1 VTVVG
6 TGLRE
11 LGGDDRAAIEAFVD
25 ADPVGQCV
33 FASRMGRAAT
43 LSAFDLGGH
52 LWAIDGAAGIEAACF
67 AGGNLMPLGGSPQG
81 LTAIGEQLGR
91 RPRTWSSVVG
101 HKAVVAA
108 LWSGVGDGWGDP
120 RSLRM
125 DQPLLLATEVGPVE
139 PDPFVVRVGPRDLMR
154 YLPAALAMFSEEL
167 DIEPPPSGV
176 NSPYRSRLARLIA
189 GGLALARFDDE
200 GRVLF
205 KAEIAAVSAQCCQV
219 QGVWVDPEHRNE
231 GLGAAGMA
239 AVIAYGLTLAPRVS
253 LYVNDFNVA
262 ARRIYDRVGMTQVG
276 TFATILF

>member
-1 VTVVG
+1 MTVVRAE
-6 TGLRE
+6 LRE
-11 LGGDDRAAIEAFVD
+11 LVDADRAVVRAMVD

-33 FASRMGRAAT
+33 FAARLARAAT
-43 LSAFDLGGH
+43 LSAFEIGGH
-52 LWAIDGAAGIEAACF
+52 LWGMDGPGGLEAACF
-67 AGGNLMPLGGSPQG
+67 AGGNLMPLGGAGDALS
-81 LTAIGEQLGR
+81 AIGGQLGR

-101 HKAVVAA
+101 HATDVSAI
-108 LWSGVGDGWGDP
+108 WSGVGDGWGRP

-125 DQPLLLATEVGPVE
+125 DQPLLLTTEVGPIQ
-139 PDPFVVRVGPRDLMR
+139 PDPLVVRVGPRDLMR

-167 DIEPPPSGV
+167 EIEPPPSGV

-189 GGLALARFDDE
+189 GGLALARFDDD

-205 KAEIAAVSAQCCQV
+205 KAEIAAVSPQCCQV
-219 QGVWVDPEHRNE
+219 QGVWVDPDHRNE

-239 AVIAYGLTLAPRVS
+239 AVIAYGLGLAPRVS

-262 ARRIYDRVGMTQVG
+262 ARRMYERVGMTQVG